1 MDPST
6 LERRQRDITYGKN
19 TKDYSAYRDL
29 VEKEKRLEIPEVYHR
44 GILFLD
50 PPPIFSNR
58 FLQTSDMFSLG
69 GGGLMGTGKKELIL
83 AFKY

>member
-50 PPPIFSNR
+50 PPPPPLFQIDFYR
-58 FLQTSDMFSLG
+58 RQICFFFWG
-69 GGGLMGTGKKELIL
+69 GGD
-83 AFKY
+83 